1 MKTLKFKTWLRIAF
15 LEALSHNYKDNQKIL
30 KNKSTNLNPK
40 VWPLKDVR
48 AKISYS
54 IDFFKISPADR

>member
-15 LEALSHNYKDNQKIL
+15 LAALSHYYKDNQKIF
-30 KNKSTNLNPK
+30 KNKSTNLNPQ

-48 AKISYS
+48 AKSFYS
-54 IDFFKISPADR
+54 IDFLKTSTTDR